1 MYVLVLIGGAT
12 DEGHARNKGAFSSY
26 SYRAQNDLEDSRSV
40 GRLVGKRER
49 VRINTGRSRSTCIQV
64 GS

>member
-26 SYRAQNDLEDSRSV
+26 SYRIQSDLRF
-40 GRLVGKRER
+40 
-49 VRINTGRSRSTCIQV
+49 
-64 GS
+64 